1 MKDNSRSRPTKRPR
15 TTGRPNTSEG
25 KRLKQLLH
33 EVDAKEQQE
42 SANRAE
48 EILKLIRSRQL
59 PTMEDTLSEAQHK
72 RLKPLAWLI
81 QNQSYTAQEIMM
93 VATINEQRLQH
104 LVAGDQEYSRQR
116 ANRTNNKTTQRRN

>member
-1 MKDNSRSRPTKRPR
+1 
-15 TTGRPNTSEG
+15 
-25 KRLKQLLH
+25 

-93 VATINEQRLQH
+93 VATSMSRGYNTWWRAIRSTADNEQTEPTTKQH
-104 LVAGDQEYSRQR
+104 KGE
-116 ANRTNNKTTQRRN
+116 TNETHTHTTGTTDNGTGS